1 MELDLCGVFCFLI
14 WSSPRFKWLFFLFPK
29 QVNEVGILLIRPPP
43 VKKFRT
49 LDTPKVNEVGILLI
63 RPSPVKKFWAL
74 DIPKE
79 TGSIGSTLRRVET
92 LWRSIVTCQDLV
104 VREWIG
110 FLRHEDFN
118 RSIFDLVELLLERS
132 GLGYSC
138 FLYQD
143 PYYVLNQNY
152 SRVLES
158 DWLSS
163 AGRFEH

>member
-1 MELDLCGVFCFLI
+1 MKSDLCGVFCLLV
-14 WSSPRFKWLFFLFPK
+14 WSSPRSKWLFFPLPM
-29 QVNEVGILLIRPPP
+29 QINEVGILLIR
-43 VKKFRT
+43 
-49 LDTPKVNEVGILLI
+49 L
-63 RPSPVKKFWAL
+63 SPVKKFWTL
-74 DIPKE
+74 DTPKE
-79 TGSIGSTLRRVET
+79 TGSIGSTQRRVET

-104 VREWIG
+104 VREWIV

-118 RSIFDLVELLLERS
+118 RSISDLVELLLEHY
-132 GLGYSC
+132 GLGYFC

-152 SRVLES
+152 SRILES